1 MRAKPPFDPTIPLSP
16 AVVLGAFL
24 GVILVASV
32 VLWLVAPQRPAPGD
46 QPFGVIAPE
55 AGESDSVALPKSH
68 KGTTVKRVK
77 TITITPD
84 AGMQ

>member
-16 AVVLGAFL
+16 AVVLGAFI

-32 VLWLVAPQRPAPGD
+32 VLWLVAPQRPAPDGE
-46 QPFGVIAPE
+46 PYGAIAPE

-77 TITITPD
+77 TITIKPGD
-84 AGMQ
+84 GMQ

>member
-32 VLWLVAPQRPAPGD
+32 ALWLVAPQRATPDSKSYGAIAPG
-46 QPFGVIAPE
+46 
-55 AGESDSVALPKSH
+55 AGESDSAALPKSH
-68 KGTTVKRVK
+68 KSTTVKRVK
-77 TITITPD
+77 TITITPGE
-84 AGMQ
+84 GMQ